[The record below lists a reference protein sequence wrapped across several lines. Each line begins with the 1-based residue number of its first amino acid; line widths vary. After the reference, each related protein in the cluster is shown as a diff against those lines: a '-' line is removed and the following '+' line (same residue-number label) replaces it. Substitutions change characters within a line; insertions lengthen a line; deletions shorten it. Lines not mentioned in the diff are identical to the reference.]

1 MVAAADRYRMPIH
14 AIGLGEGMNDL
25 RPFDPAEVAAAIAGT
40 GGDGA

>member
-40 GGDGA
+40 NGGGV